1 MFLKRSLFLF
11 SFFCLCAY
19 HLIAQIG
26 IVSGRVYDAETGES
40 VIGATVFAD
49 DANATFTDINGGFKL
64 SIKEGDYILKVK
76 LIGYELEEKNVEIK
90 SSRTI
95 TVDFVMKPSSQQ
107 LTTVVVSAG
116 KFEQKLEEV
125 TVSMEV
131 IKASLLENN
140 NDINI
145 DAALERVPGV
155 TIIDGQANI
164 RGGSGFSYGA
174 GSRVQVLVDDMPMLA
189 ADAGDVKWSFLPI
202 ENLEQ
207 IEIIK
212 GASSALFGSSAMN
225 GVINM
230 RTAYA
235 KSNPVTKFSLYSS
248 FYEAPKND
256 LYKWWGQNTQLTTG
270 ASFLH
275 AQKFGQWDVV
285 IGSHY
290 MKDDGY
296 RQGEVEER
304 HRFNANT
311 RYRFKTIEG
320 LTAGVNANY
329 MFNAGGLFLI
339 WADDSTQALKPYGGF
354 GNGTSI
360 SNYNTIRFTIDPHLT
375 YMSKNGFSYKLRMRY
390 LKTSNFNDTQQ
401 ESFANLY
408 YGESQ
413 LQKIWSRINLTIS
426 GGGVIQNGEV
436 VSDLYGIR
444 ENVNRSVYAQIDKK
458 FFDKLNVTFGARK
471 EWFKFVYKGTESKPI
486 MRAGANYEII
496 NGTNVRASYGQG
508 YRYPTIAERYIKTQ
522 VGPIVIYPNDSVKSE
537 TGWSAEFGIR
547 QIFKVSEWKA
557 FIDACVFRNEYR
569 DMLEFT
575 FGNYGKPFV
584 DPFFGIGFKS
594 INIGN
599 TRIDGFE
606 LSCGAEGKLFK
617 IPLDIIA
624 GYTYINPI
632 QTDFVA
638 ERDTGKNSSNENILK
653 YRYKHTLKADVR
665 VTIKKINI
673 GIGVKYNSFMENID
687 AVFNL
692 LIPGVL
698 HYRETHSKGDTVY
711 DASIGYMI
719 DQNVKVALIC
729 KNLTNHEYVSRP
741 ADMQPPRSFVLQVN
755 CSF

>member
-1 MFLKRSLFLF
+1 MFLKRSLFFF
-11 SFFCLCAY
+11 SFFYSCAY
-19 HLIAQIG
+19 FLAAQTG
-26 IVSGRVYDAETGES
+26 IVSGRIYDAATKEA
-40 VIGATVFAD
+40 VIGATVFTD
-49 DANATFTDINGGFKL
+49 DAHATFTDVN
-64 SIKEGDYILKVK
+64 GDYKLLLQEGNYVLKTK
-76 LIGYELEEKNVEIK
+76 LIGYELAEKSLEIK
-90 SSRTI
+90 SNQTI
-95 TVDFVMKPSSQQ
+95 SIDFEMRPLSQE
-107 LTTVVVSAG
+107 LSTVVVSAG
-116 KFEQKLEEV
+116 KFEQRLEEV

-131 IKASLLENN
+131 IKPGLLENN
-140 NDINI
+140 NDINL
-145 DAALERVPGV
+145 DATLERVPGV

-174 GSRVQVLVDDMPMLA
+174 GSRVQVLVDDMPTLA

-225 GVINM
+225 GVINL

-235 KSNPVTKFSLYSS
+235 KTKPVTKFGLYSS

-256 LYKWWGQNTQLTTG
+256 LYKWWGKNTQLTTG

-275 AQKFGQWDVV
+275 GQKFGQWDVV

-311 RYRFKTIEG
+311 RYRFKRAEG
-320 LTAGVNANY
+320 LSAGINANY
-329 MFNAGGLFLI
+329 MYNNGGLFLI
-339 WADDSTQALKPYGGF
+339 WADDSTGALQPLGGI
-354 GNGTSI
+354 GEGTTN
-360 SNYNTIRFTIDPHLT
+360 SNYTTIRFSIDPHLT
-375 YMSKNGFSYKLRMRY
+375 YVDKNGFSYKLRMRY
-390 LKTSNFNDTQQ
+390 FKTSNFNDTQQ

-413 LQKIWSRINLTIS
+413 FQKIWNKINLS
-426 GGGVIQNGEV
+426 ASFGAVLQNGEV

-444 ENVNRSVYAQIDKK
+444 ENVNRSVYAQMDKK
-458 FFDKLNVTFGARK
+458 FFNKLNLTFGARK
-471 EWFKFVYKGTESKPI
+471 EWFKFAYKGTESKPI
-486 MRAGANYEII
+486 MRAGANYEIVK
-496 NGTNVRASYGQG
+496 GTNVRASYGQG

-522 VGPIVIYPNDSVKSE
+522 VGPLVIYPNDSVKSE
-537 TGWSAEFGIR
+537 TGWSAEIGVR

-557 FIDACVFRNEYR
+557 FIDASVFRNEYR

-594 INIGN
+594 VNIGN

-606 LSCGAEGKLFK
+606 ISSGAEGKLFK
-617 IPLDIIA
+617 VPLDIIA

-632 QTDFVA
+632 QIDFVA

-653 YRYKHTLKADVR
+653 YRYKHSFKADVR
-665 VTIKKINI
+665 VTVKKINV
-673 GIGVKYNSFMENID
+673 GIGVRYNSFMENID
-687 AVFNL
+687 EVFNQ

-698 HYRETHSKGDTVY
+698 SFREKHNKGDVIY
-711 DASIGYMI
+711 DASIGYII
-719 DQNVKVALIC
+719 DENIKVAVLC
-729 KNLTNHEYVSRP
+729 KNLTNHEYISRP
-741 ADMQPPRSFVLQVN
+741 ADMQSPRSFVFQVN